1 MGLPRI
7 ILSTL
12 SNYGR
17 QLAFAM
23 APIPAYLPQYFALC
37 NTNDPVLRR
46 RKKLLTPSSV
56 ANGNINNKGSQ
67 SNLISSSNISISNNS
82 NLNKKNQSK
91 HNDHVNSIMI
101 NTGTSSIINNH
112 TSTTS
117 GTSINNCE
125 TGNYS
130 LGGGGGN
137 NMSSKQITEGGF
149 SSTSIMILLLSHVFR
164 LQYFFVS
171 AILSTF
177 YPVDNN
183 SSSSS
188 SESNNSNSSGQ
199 NNANKADRIHF
210 DLVLQSFVMIGIQLL
225 LLSAVT
231 RRRRLS
237 HKDKVDDDI
246 EDLSSSLYQ
255 KSSSLS
261 QKPFIWV
268 YKPKQHWR
276 WDTLNQHIE
285 LIMLILIFEYIVCR
299 YYMYP
304 DNVIDYIQAVKNI
317 SVLLESCLAL
327 PQMILNYRR
336 KSTDGLSLLMV
347 LGWVLGDLLKLAYFI
362 SSYYNNANDG
372 SDNTNGVVVPHKE
385 ESASSDMV
393 AFMIGSVFALG
404 LDSIVMLQLIKWYP
418 TNEYKNLQ
426 KRIKHS
432 MLWKYI
438 IRAGGPIS
446 PRRFSVDE
454 LSP

>member
-56 ANGNINNKGSQ
+56 ANGNTNNKGSQ
-67 SNLISSSNISISNNS
+67 SNLISSSISSISNNS
-82 NLNKKNQSK
+82 NLNKTNQSK
-91 HNDHVNSIMI
+91 HNDHVNNSMMI
-101 NTGTSSIINNH
+101 NTGTSSISNH
-112 TSTTS
+112 TSTTN
-117 GTSINNCE
+117 TSSTFLNCE

-130 LGGGGGN
+130 LTGGGGN
-137 NMSSKQITEGGF
+137 NIPSKQITEGGF

-171 AILSTF
+171 AILSKF
-177 YPVDNN
+177 YPVDNG
-183 SSSSS
+183 SGSD
-188 SESNNSNSSGQ
+188 SNNSNSSGHD
-199 NNANKADRIHF
+199 NVNKADRIHF
-210 DLVLQSFVMIGIQLL
+210 DLVMQSVVMIGIQLL

-276 WDTLNQHIE
+276 WDTVNQHIE
-285 LIMLILIFEYIVCR
+285 LILLILIFEYIVCR

-304 DNVIDYIQAVKNI
+304 DNVMDYIQAVKNI

-347 LGWVLGDLLKLAYFI
+347 VGWVLGDLLKLAYFI

-372 SDNTNGVVVPHKE
+372 SNNTNGVVVPHKE

-404 LDSIVMLQLIKWYP
+404 LDSIVMLQLTKWYP
-418 TNEYKNLQ
+418 TNEYTNLQ
-426 KRIKHS
+426 KRIQHS
-432 MLWKYI
+432 MMWKYI
-438 IRAGGPIS
+438 IRAGGPIL
-446 PRRFSVDE
+446 PRRFSADE